1 MPSASF
7 PRGSPVLK
15 RFFAVLTTAV
25 LALGLALGAAAP
37 ASAHIPSVTPTCT
50 GITVKFQAYGANT
63 TNTVRVTI
71 DGVLVENSTFGNNFA
86 EKAYAV
92 SPTTASHTYVVEVDA
107 EHNQHDRT
115 VAGGTAI
122 TGTWIP
128 CASTALTCDVATLYK
143 GSPLSNGD
151 HINMDVVIGGVKQQV
166 NAYVDLWQTG
176 GPTPKLSNFV
186 LNVTPKSGPQFKVSI
201 PQANIDSGILAF
213 EYSSGWTGSWTV
225 EWVQYNSSY
234 FNQDRN
240 AGTFLHCQKDI
251 PVAISTVPSATAPTC
266 DADGALVVPNT
277 ANITWSGGTN
287 GDGPGT
293 YTLVATPASGYTLN
307 GAQDTW
313 VIQVLPKGTD
323 LSCGPPPCIA
333 ASDVSYTYN
342 PATNS
347 GVVTVANPAGSSG
360 KLCNGFWVTAVS
372 WKYAGSGVWPQ
383 NLDKNNPMPENGG
396 SFFVDEPGSYPYG
409 ADVVCGQGDIY
420 ASYDAQPVPT
430 AVLNGPNNP
439 YAEHFLHQMGFSGPN
454 PTWVQNATGCNT
466 ATPVAPIATPITACD
481 TDGSLTFGPTTGV
494 VYSLTAG
501 NGTSG
506 AWEVTATPA
515 TNYYF
520 DGPQVVTFSGDLGT
534 PTDCA
539 NPTAPAITQ
548 AVCDTATGI
557 VTSGFI
563 TVPSTTGLDYRLG
576 TTLLT
581 PGSKVELGAGDYTIT
596 VTEQPGY
603 TNTGAGS
610 FPVSIANVPTCDDP
624 VEYVVPAVQH
634 EICDAATGVI
644 SGAELT
650 FTAVEHIT
658 YYLDGTEVVFPVG
671 ETAVTLPVVAGDHT
685 VTYESASG
693 YYLKGTALLTSTTET
708 VTVETPAD
716 CDDPVE
722 YVKPAVT
729 HETCDNVLGGE
740 KDGTITFTLPENL
753 TYVFDGTEVTPA
765 DLTIEKPAGSYSL
778 VVTADPGFF
787 ITGGG
792 TTETFTITVEP
803 AIDCDDVTIIP
814 LDPFASPEQCVAG
827 SLDGD
832 KKDGT
837 ITIVKAEHVTWQI
850 SNDRDGV
857 KHAVDTS
864 GAGPNFVFDYP
875 AGDYH
880 VWATADPGYFITTPT
895 SFALTVH
902 EPTLDCDLPTF
913 AQLPTG
919 AGWTQAV
926 CTATGIVDPTITVEP
941 FVGVSYFLDGVEMT
955 QTTVTVKPGTYSL
968 TASADDP
975 TNTVTT
981 ATWPP
986 IVLVAASG
994 ALCTD
999 LTTLALTG
1007 ETPGGWLILALVL
1020 LQAGLV
1026 LVAVRFVRGRQTARL
1041 VA

>member
-1 MPSASF
+1 M
-7 PRGSPVLK
+7 LK

-37 ASAHIPSVTPTCT
+37 ASAHNPFVTTSCT
-50 GITVKFQAYGANT
+50 GIAVKFQAYGAGT

-92 SPTTASHTYVVEVDA
+92 SPTTASHSYVVEVDA
-107 EHNQHDRT
+107 QHNEHDRT
-115 VAGGTAI
+115 VAKGNAF

-151 HINMDVVIGGVKQQV
+151 HVNMDVVINGTKQQV

-186 LNVTPKSGPQFKVSI
+186 LTITPKSGAQFKVSI
-201 PQANIDSGILAF
+201 PQSNVDSGILAF

-240 AGTFLHCQKDI
+240 SANFLHCQKDT
-251 PVAISTVPSATAPTC
+251 PVVIGTAPSATVPTC
-266 DADGALVVPNT
+266 DTDGKLVLPTT
-277 ANITWSGGTN
+277 ANITWSGGSN

-293 YTLVATPASGYTLN
+293 YTVVATPASGYTLN

-333 ASDVSYTYN
+333 ASDVSYTYD

-360 KLCNGFWVTAVS
+360 ELCNGFWVTAVS
-372 WKYAGSGVWPQ
+372 WKFAGSGVWPQ
-383 NLDKNNPMPENGG
+383 NLDQNNPMPEKAG

-409 ADVVCGQGDIY
+409 ADVGCGQGDIY

-430 AVLNGPNNP
+430 AVLNGPNDP
-439 YAEHFLHQMGFSGPN
+439 FAEHFLHEMGFTGPN
-454 PTWVQNATGCNT
+454 PTWVQSTPGCNT

-494 VYSLTAG
+494 VYNLTTG

-506 AWEVTATPA
+506 AWVVTATPA

-539 NPTAPAITQ
+539 NPVEPDITQ
-548 AVCDTATGI
+548 AVCDTVTG
-557 VTSGFI
+557 VVASGFI
-563 TVPSTTGLDYRLG
+563 TVPSTPGLDYRLG

-603 TNTGAGS
+603 TNTGASS
-610 FPVSIANVPTCDDP
+610 FPVSIANVANCDDP
-624 VEYVVPAVQH
+624 VEYVAPAVQH
-634 EICDAATGVI
+634 EICDATTGII

-650 FTAVEHIT
+650 FTAVEHVS
-658 YYLDGTEVVFPVG
+658 YLLDGNPVVFPLG
-671 ETAVTLPVVAGDHT
+671 ETTVTLPVTAGSHAI
-685 VTYESASG
+685 TYQSAPG
-693 YYLKGTALLTSTTET
+693 YYLKGTELLTTKTET
-708 VTVETPAD
+708 VVVDTPAS
-716 CDDPVE
+716 CDDPVA
-722 YVKPAVT
+722 YVKPDVT
-729 HETCDNVLGGE
+729 PESCDAVLGGE
-740 KDGTITFTLPENL
+740 KHGIVTFTLPENL
-753 TYVFDGTEVTPA
+753 SYVFDGTPVTSA
-765 DLTIEKPAGSYSL
+765 DLTIEKPAGTYSL
-778 VVTADPGFF
+778 VVTADPGYFVA
-787 ITGGG
+787 GGG
-792 TTETFTITVEP
+792 TTETYVITVDP
-803 AIDCDDVTIIP
+803 AKDCDDLTIIP

-827 SLDGD
+827 SLTGE
-832 KKDGT
+832 KTDGT
-837 ITIVKAEHVTWQI
+837 ITIVKSPHVTWQI
-850 SNDRDGV
+850 SNDLDGI

-864 GAGPNFVFDYP
+864 GVGPNFVFAYP
-875 AGDYH
+875 AGSYH
-880 VWATADPGYFITTPT
+880 VWAAADPGYFVTTPT

-902 EPTLDCDLPTF
+902 EPTLDCDLPTH
-913 AQLPTG
+913 ALLPTG
-919 AGWTQAV
+919 ASWTQQV
-926 CTATGIVDPTITVEP
+926 CTATGIVDPTITIEP
-941 FVGVSYFLDGVEMT
+941 FVGVSYFLDGVKMT
-955 QTTVTVKPGTYSL
+955 QTTVTVKPGDYTL
-968 TASADDP
+968 TAVADDP

-981 ATWPP
+981 ASWP
-986 IVLVAASG
+986 IALAAASSS
-994 ALCTD
+994 LCGD

-1007 ETPGGWLILALVL
+1007 ETPAGWLLVAVLL

-1026 LVAVRFVRGRQTARL
+1026 LVAIRFVRMRRGVRQPA
-1041 VA
+1041 

>member
-15 RFFAVLTTAV
+15 RFLAVLTTAV

-115 VAGGTAI
+115 VASGNAI

-454 PTWVQNATGCNT
+454 PTWVQNAPGCNT

-787 ITGGG
+787 IAGGG
-792 TTETFTITVEP
+792 TTETFTITVDP

-1026 LVAVRFVRGRQTARL
+1026 LVAVRFVRGRQKARL

>member
-1 MPSASF
+1 MPSASV

-15 RFFAVLTTAV
+15 RLFAVLTTAV
-25 LALGLALGAAAP
+25 LALGLALGAALP
-37 ASAHIPSVTPTCT
+37 ASAHTPTVTETCT
-50 GITVKFQAYGANT
+50 GISVKLQAYGANT
-63 TNTVRVTI
+63 TNTVRVSI
-71 DGVLVENSTFGNNFA
+71 DGVLVENTTFGNHFA

-115 VAGGTAI
+115 VAGGNAI

-128 CASTALTCDVATLYK
+128 CASTALTCDAATLYK

-151 HINMDVVIGGVKQQV
+151 HVNMDVVIDGVKQQV

-176 GPTPKLSNFV
+176 GPTPKLSDYV
-186 LNVTPKSGPQFKVSI
+186 LTITPKSGPQFKVSI

-240 AGTFLHCQKDI
+240 SAKFLHCQKDI
-251 PVAISTVPSATAPTC
+251 PVVIATVPSATAPTC
-266 DADGALVVPNT
+266 DADGALVLPST
-277 ANITWSGGTN
+277 ANITWSGGSN

-293 YTLVATPASGYTLN
+293 YTIVATPASGYTLN

-333 ASDVSYTYN
+333 ASDVSYTYDA
-342 PATNS
+342 ATNS

-360 KLCNGFWVTAVS
+360 VLCNGFWVTAVS

-383 NLDKNNPMPENGG
+383 NLDQNNPMPENGG

-409 ADVVCGQGDIY
+409 ADVECGQGDIY

-430 AVLNGPNNP
+430 AVLNGPNDP
-439 YAEHFLHQMGFSGPN
+439 YAEHFLHQMGFTGPN
-454 PTWVQNATGCNT
+454 PTWVQRAPGCNT

-481 TDGSLTFGPTTGV
+481 TEGSLTFGPTSGV
-494 VYSLTAG
+494 VYNLTVG

-506 AWEVTATPA
+506 VWEVTATPA

-520 DGPQVVTFSGDLGT
+520 DGPQMVTFSGDLGT

-539 NPTAPAITQ
+539 NPAAPAVTQ
-548 AVCDTATGI
+548 AVCDAESGV

-563 TVPSTTGLDYRLG
+563 IVPSTPGLDYRLD

-603 TNTGAGS
+603 TNTGASS
-610 FPVSIANVPTCDDP
+610 FPITIANVPNCDDP

-634 EICDAATGVI
+634 EICDAETGVI

-650 FTAVEHIT
+650 FTAVDHVT
-658 YYLDGTEVVFPVG
+658 YYLDGSEIVFPVG
-671 ETAVTLPVVAGDHT
+671 ETTVTVPVTAGDHS
-685 VTYESASG
+685 VTYESAPG
-693 YYLKGTALLTSTTET
+693 YYLKGTDLLTSST
-708 VTVETPAD
+708 VTVTVTTPAD
-716 CDDPVE
+716 CDDPIE
-722 YVKPAVT
+722 YVQPAVT

-740 KDGTITFTLPENL
+740 KDGIVTFTIPENL
-753 TYVFDGTEVTPA
+753 TYVFDGTEVTSA

-778 VVTADPGFF
+778 VVTADPGYF
-787 ITGGG
+787 IAGGG
-792 TTETFTITVEP
+792 TTETYPITVEP
-803 AIDCDDVTIIP
+803 ALDCDDLTIIP
-814 LDPFASPEQCVAG
+814 LDPFASPEECVEG
-827 SLDGD
+827 SLEGD
-832 KKDGT
+832 TNDGT
-837 ITIVKAEHVTWQI
+837 ITIVKAEHVSWQI
-850 SNDRDGV
+850 SNDDDGI

-864 GAGPNFVFDYP
+864 GVGPNFVFDYP
-875 AGDYH
+875 AGSYH

-919 AGWTQAV
+919 ASWTQQV
-926 CTATGIVDPTITVEP
+926 CTATGIVDPTITVQP
-941 FVGVSYFLDGVEMT
+941 FVGVSYFLDGVKMT
-955 QTTVTVKPGTYSL
+955 QTTVTVKPGSYTL
-968 TASADDP
+968 TAAADDP

-986 IVLVAASG
+986 IVLAASST
-994 ALCTD
+994 LCTD

-1007 ETPGGWLILALVL
+1007 ETPGGWLLVALLL

-1026 LVAVRFVRGRQTARL
+1026 LFAIRFVKGRRMAGAQI
-1041 VA
+1041 

>member
-15 RFFAVLTTAV
+15 RFLAVLTTAV

-454 PTWVQNATGCNT
+454 PTWVQNAPGCNT

-787 ITGGG
+787 IAGGG

-895 SFALTVH
+895 SFA
-902 EPTLDCDLPTF
+902 
-913 AQLPTG
+913 
-919 AGWTQAV
+919 
-926 CTATGIVDPTITVEP
+926 
-941 FVGVSYFLDGVEMT
+941 
-955 QTTVTVKPGTYSL
+955 
-968 TASADDP
+968 
-975 TNTVTT
+975 
-981 ATWPP
+981 
-986 IVLVAASG
+986 
-994 ALCTD
+994 
-999 LTTLALTG
+999 
-1007 ETPGGWLILALVL
+1007 
-1020 LQAGLV
+1020 
-1026 LVAVRFVRGRQTARL
+1026 
-1041 VA
+1041 